1 MPIRTSVF
9 IDNAAILS
17 TSDADAA
24 DHLREVSVVP
34 EAVIIDHPLDLIRR
48 ECTPRE
54 MTTEITDSDHHD
66 DAKRPSGDPYAALK
80 ERQ

>member
-1 MPIRTSVF
+1 MTTSAWF
-9 IDNAAILS
+9 DNAGTLS

-34 EAVIIDHPLDLIRR
+34 ETVITDRALDLIRR
-48 ECTPRE
+48 ERTTCE
-54 MTTEITDSDHHD
+54 MTRVVPHP
-66 DAKRPSGDPYAALK
+66 APSRRHQGVGGRTPYAALK